1 MNEPDSMSINNL
13 RRLDLLLQQLE
24 SNYPLRGTLTNA
36 DRLEHIEQTRLYI
49 GDLMF
54 EKEQESYLNHQRYSS
69 KHPAPTQLSLEV

>member
-1 MNEPDSMSINNL
+1 MSTEQDSMSISNL

-24 SNYPLRGTLTNA
+24 SNYPLRGELTNA

-54 EKEQESYLNHQRYSS
+54 EKEQALSSYLS
-69 KHPAPTQLSLEV
+69 HPAPAQLSLEV